1 MIKIIWR
8 FIKYIQRAEVQMY
21 GMAEAQIYFI
31 VKTLKLNA
39 KK

>member
-8 FIKYIQRAEVQMY
+8 FIKYYIKRAEVQMY
-21 GMAEAQIYFI
+21 FI
-31 VKTLKLNA
+31 VKAMKLNA